1 MTKDEAQ
8 TQLDTWIAADASVSQ
23 GQSYSVDGLSLSR
36 ADVELITNKINFWQ
50 KQVNAYEAVEAG
62 LQQGV
67 KSPRFN

>member
-8 TQLDTWIAADASVSQ
+8 TRLDTWIAADNSVSQ

-36 ADVELITNKINFWQ
+36 ADVELITNKINYWK
-50 KQVNAYEAVEAG
+50 KQVNDYEAVEAG

-67 KSPRFN
+67 KHARFS